1 MISIVIPVYN
11 TPIDF
16 IQECVESIESQTF
29 DNYEVILV
37 NDGSNE
43 EVSNFLKTLVKENWY
58 LFDKKREGISK
69 ALNLGIQKSKYEF
82 ICRMDADDIM
92 LPNRLQKQ
100 IDYFQNNEV
109 DILGGQMELF
119 GKSSSLTNHPL
130 EIQRDIMRYT
140 DWFMNHPT
148 IMFKK
153 EKIVNIG
160 GYNPNFD
167 GTEDLELWCRSLA
180 NNLTLKNL
188 SDIIV
193 RHRRHDDNATS
204 RNNMNEILSKNA
216 QLRNYYL
223 NIIYS
228 QNK

>member
-11 TPIDF
+11 TPIEF
-16 IQECVESIESQTF
+16 IKECVDSINSQTF
-29 DNYEVILV
+29 KQYEVILI

-43 EVSNFLKTLVKENWY
+43 VVSNFLKTLVKENWY
-58 LFDKKREGISK
+58 LFEKEKEGISK
-69 ALNLGIQKSKYEF
+69 ALNLGIQNSKF
-82 ICRMDADDIM
+82 NLICRMDADDIM
-92 LPNRLQKQ
+92 LPERLQKQ
-100 IDYFQNNEV
+100 FDYFQENNI

-119 GKSSSLTNHPL
+119 GKSSSITSHPV
-130 EIQRDIMRYT
+130 EVPIDVMRYK

-153 EKIVNIG
+153 ESILKVG
-160 GYNPNFD
+160 GYNPEFD

-180 NNLTLKNL
+180 NGLILKNL
-188 SDIIV
+188 PDIIV

-204 RNNMNEILSKNA
+204 RNNLNEILQKNF

-223 NIIYS
+223 NVIL
-228 QNK
+228 NNR

>member
-16 IQECVESIESQTF
+16 IKECVNSIHSQTF
-29 DNYEVILV
+29 KDYEVILV

-43 EVSNFLKTLVKENWY
+43 EVSGFLKTLVKDNWY
-58 LFDKKREGISK
+58 LFEKKKEGISK
-69 ALNLGIQKSKYEF
+69 ALNLGIQKSKHDL

-92 LPNRLQKQ
+92 LPERLEKQ
-100 IDYFQNNEV
+100 FQYFQKNNL

-119 GKSSSLTNHPL
+119 GESSSITSHPVD
-130 EIQRDIMRYT
+130 IPTDIMRYK

-148 IMFKK
+148 VMFKK
-153 EKIVNIG
+153 DSITKVG
-160 GYNPNFD
+160 GYNPEFD

-180 NNLTLKNL
+180 NGLTIKNLT
-188 SDIIV
+188 DIIV
-193 RHRRHDDNATS
+193 RHRRHGDNATL
-204 RNNMNEILSKNA
+204 RNNLNEILQKNF

-223 NIIYS
+223 NIIY
-228 QNK
+228 NK

>member
-11 TPIDF
+11 TPIEF
-16 IQECVESIESQTF
+16 IEECVDSINSQTF
-29 DNYEVILV
+29 KDYEVILV

-43 EVSNFLKTLVKENWY
+43 EVSQFLRTLVKENWK
-58 LFDKKREGISK
+58 LFEIERGGISK
-69 ALNLGIQKSKYEF
+69 ALNLGIQNAKYDL

-92 LPNRLQKQ
+92 TLDRLQKQ
-100 IDYFQNNEV
+100 FDFFEKNQI

-119 GKSSSLTNHPL
+119 GKSSSITHHPL
-130 EIQRDIMRYT
+130 DIPNDIMKYT

-153 EKIVNIG
+153 ESIVNIG
-160 GYNPNFD
+160 GYNPDFD

-180 NNLTLKNL
+180 NKLIIKNL
-188 SDIIV
+188 PDIIV

-204 RNNMNEILSKNA
+204 RNNMNEIIRKNV

-223 NIIYS
+223 NIVY
-228 QNK
+228 NK